1 MERYNIKIQR
11 RWIILIY
18 KQIVENKGLLKT
30 KKKFQKLLQI
40 QVRFKILS
48 SNLIFTNKLWM
59 NSLFAC

>member
-48 SNLIFTNKLWM
+48 SNLIITNK
-59 NSLFAC
+59 